1 MMIQIAHRGYSD
13 KYGDNNMESFLEAMK
28 IGFEMIELD
37 IQECKTGE
45 IVVFHDTYLES
56 RPIRDYTL
64 KELNE
69 KNIVELISVFDILKT
84 DSTIKLFL
92 DIKGD
97 SKVIYP
103 LINMLRSNFSRK
115 QLRRIYISSFNRL
128 FIKPLLESNLPV
140 RIGFTTENLYEK
152 EELDYLTRNVYFV
165 CLHWTVLNH
174 ENIEM
179 LHKKGIT
186 VYSYTC
192 KDEYILDYMM
202 QYKLDGIVTN
212 YFIEKIEQIG

>member
-1 MMIQIAHRGYSD
+1 MIQIAHRGYSD
-13 KYGDNNMESFLEAMK
+13 KYGDNNMESFLEAIN

-56 RPIRDYTL
+56 RPISDYTM

-69 KNIVELISVFDILKT
+69 KNIVELTSVFDMLKT
-84 DSTIKLFL
+84 DLTIKLFL

-103 LINMLRSNFSRK
+103 LIDMLRSHFSRK

-140 RIGFTTENLYEK
+140 RIGFTTSNLYEK
-152 EELDYLTRNVYFV
+152 EDLDYLTRDVYFV
-165 CLHWTVLNH
+165 CIHWSALTH

-179 LHKKGIT
+179 LHKKGIM

-192 KDEYILDYMM
+192 ENEYILDYMM
-202 QYKLDGIVTN
+202 QYKLNGIVTN
-212 YFIEKIEQIG
+212 YFIE